1 MSGFVPRR
9 VSSTRTAMGS
19 TDAESTGM
27 NGHSIVSTLGR
38 RSTLLNRINKK
49 AFGSI
54 YQINYFNALTTG
66 DACTMEDLAP
76 VKSFAPLQLAS
87 DVFIPLRLFRD
98 NFTTGFVTRTMQNAL
113 VDLYNGNGVMTD
125 EFCSFGNI
133 LNNVGDAI
141 FLPNDITQAQGN
153 SPSPCR
159 GWRLVAIERWY
170 SGGVKTPPNGNNYS
184 VAQLSQMGG
193 WTALHT
199 NSTPTAQDYH
209 VAQGIVIVLEPTNN
223 QNLSTVQQ
231 PPIIRINGGTGTNNN
246 LLPTAVA
253 QVTDFGGVP
262 FNGYVI
268 GYGGT
273 SAGPGGQPA
282 PGGWPV
288 PGNSFI
294 AGLNPGMSKDFSV
307 MFVS

>member
-19 TDAESTGM
+19 TDADSTGM

-66 DACTMEDLAP
+66 DTCTMEDLAP

-87 DVFIPLRLFRD
+87 DVFIPMRLFRD

-113 VDLYNGNGVMTD
+113 VDLYNGNGVLTD
-125 EFCSFGNI
+125 EFCSFGSI
-133 LNNVGDAI
+133 LDNTGDSI
-141 FLPNDITQAQGN
+141 FLPNDMNGGTTN
-153 SPSPCR
+153 VPSRCN

-170 SGGVKTPPNGNNYS
+170 SGGAKDGTEGVS
-184 VAQLSQMGG
+184 VLSQQGG
-193 WTALHT
+193 WEALHQ
-199 NSTPTAQDYH
+199 NSTATATDWH
-209 VAQGIVIVLEPTNN
+209 VGQGIVLVLEPTNN
-223 QNLSTVQQ
+223 LTLSNSNQ
-231 PPIIRINGGTGTNNN
+231 PPKIRINGQNGSINN

-253 QVTDFGGVP
+253 QISSFGGVP

-268 GYGGT
+268 SYGGPA
-273 SAGPGGQPA
+273 AGPGGQAP
-282 PGGWPV
+282 PGGWYA
-288 PGNSFI
+288 PGNKFI
-294 AGLNPGMSKDFSV
+294 EGLSSGMSKNFSI
-307 MFVS
+307 MFVRN